1 MLSKIIYQLNKKRYF
16 LQFDKINFSW
26 TINLFSF
33 FIFLIFIN
41 GCNKEEEIEDSFV
54 PTKSNSINQILPL
67 GASRVEGARP
77 KYESFRYELW
87 KDLTEAGFTFDFIGL
102 YFDDANYPE
111 KHNDLFDRNHQGNS
125 GATTSD
131 ILNDIDDWSSLYTPD
146 IVLFSSPGGNDAL
159 ENLPLSNTIDNINYI
174 IDEIQ
179 YINPNVTILIEQLAP
194 AESSIMTDAL
204 SYYMSQLHQAVHLIA
219 KKKSTQTSKI
229 IAIDMFT
236 NFSDQLLADDV
247 HYNNLGASF
256 IAQKYYDVLS
266 LELKN

>member
-1 MLSKIIYQLNKKRYF
+1 M
-16 LQFDKINFSW
+16 
-26 TINLFSF
+26 
-33 FIFLIFIN
+33 
-41 GCNKEEEIEDSFV
+41 
-54 PTKSNSINQILPL
+54 
-67 GASRVEGARP
+67 
-77 KYESFRYELW
+77 
-87 KDLTEAGFTFDFIGL
+87 
-102 YFDDANYPE
+102 
-111 KHNDLFDRNHQGNS
+111 
-125 GATTSD
+125 
-131 ILNDIDDWSSLYTPD
+131 NDIDDWSSLYTPD

-194 AESSIMTDAL
+194 GESSIMTDAL